1 MEAASNGVRV
11 FFSIIS
17 EGADVAETLVN
28 FARQMEEDYED
39 VQDIELFIF
48 AVRSFFCWNRAE
60 ELHTAADRVD
70 YIRTKWMEDNDAKYT
85 SWLASSEDAHENL
98 KWSKWTFQAKNTIL
112 SDFLNHVETHLS
124 PAKPK

>member
-28 FARQMEEDYED
+28 FVRQMEDDYEE
-39 VQDIELFIF
+39 VQDITLFIF
-48 AVRSFFCWNRAE
+48 AVRSFFCWSRAE
-60 ELHTAADRVD
+60 ELYTAPDRVE
-70 YIRTKWMEDNDAKYT
+70 YIKHIWMEDNDAKYT
-85 SWLASSEDAHENL
+85 KWLASSEDAHEDL

-112 SDFLNHVETHLS
+112 LDFLHHRETHI
-124 PAKPK
+124 